1 LKAFLKKG
9 YRGKVIAT
17 RRDLEKLRELEKL
30 GAYVTTDNRK
40 AAEEAD
46 IVFLCVKPNDVEKVL
61 RGNKLGVE
69 GKIVISTAATIPL
82 QFYKQIAPK
91 TKFVRTM
98 PNIAALVQESF
109 TAYCCGETFSSEEKE
124 KVKRILDLDT

>member
-1 LKAFLKKG
+1 MIMEKIAVIGAGVIGGAIVESLFKKKG

-46 IVFLCVKPNDVEKVL
+46 IVFLSLN
-61 RGNKLGVE
+61 
-69 GKIVISTAATIPL
+69 
-82 QFYKQIAPK
+82 Q
-91 TKFVRTM
+91 TM
-98 PNIAALVQESF
+98 
-109 TAYCCGETFSSEEKE
+109 
-124 KVKRILDLDT
+124 

>member
-1 LKAFLKKG
+1 LKAFFKKG

-61 RGNKLGVE
+61 RE
-69 GKIVISTAATIPL
+69 I
-82 QFYKQIAPK
+82 
-91 TKFVRTM
+91 
-98 PNIAALVQESF
+98 
-109 TAYCCGETFSSEEKE
+109 SSELR
-124 KVKRILDLDT
+124 VKLLFPQPPPSLSSSISK